1 MKFRSLT
8 FVLALALAAPGADP
22 LWAQQTLNV
31 RDADIRAFIQDA
43 ARVTGRTFIIDNR
56 VQGKVS
62 VVTDRPLST
71 SEYFEVFLSTL
82 RANALVAVP
91 TSGGAYR
98 IQPVEG
104 AAGQPGRVGRAT
116 NANQFVTEVFR
127 LRNIDATT
135 TLETLRPLVS
145 RDGSVTA
152 NRAGN
157 SLVVADYADNVARVR
172 QLLARLDR
180 SNDATDVVTLRNASA
195 REIAQTLTGLIG
207 QPQQGGPS
215 ATAVAVDSAN
225 AVALRGDPAVVAR
238 LARVARD
245 LDQRARSGAD
255 IRVYWL
261 EHADA
266 EKLLP
271 VLQQLLGQPVTQSGA
286 ARGLAPT
293 SSSFLNSG
301 SGGAGGGGTAP
312 ATGINPSVAI
322 GTVGGSGIPSGSGA
336 QVGGGNGIVTRGPA
350 VVTRFDGA
358 NAIILAANPDVQR
371 QLGDVIRQLDTRR
384 DQVLVEAIVV
394 EISDQ
399 AARQLG
405 VQFLLGSTKTGF
417 AATNFSNVQPNLL
430 TLAGAYAAT
439 KLNGTTVTT
448 TNGSTTVSTNGANF
462 GTGLQE
468 AAVQSLLNATGGF
481 GGLATRLGA
490 NGVLGA
496 IINAVR
502 SDSASNLLSTPSVTT
517 LDNQQASL
525 LVGQQVPV
533 TTGEALSNNFDNRF
547 RTVQRQNV
555 GIQLDVKPQIN
566 AGGSIKLAL
575 RQEVSS
581 VAGPVT
587 RNSSDLI
594 INKREIQTT
603 VTVDDGEILVL
614 GGLLDENERRTIEK
628 IPLLGDIPGLGVLFR
643 SKARARAKT
652 NLMVF
657 IRPTILRNRED
668 ARRLT
673 EQRYGYVRAQQMYAM
688 PEREPS
694 LDTLIR
700 DYMDGIPPGAI
711 PLPPDPAAGAVIVTP
726 PGQPVTVTPPP
737 GQPTVIEVPVT
748 SSTTV
753 IRPVDLPPSRAERPK

>member
-1 MKFRSLT
+1 MKPFRSIS
-8 FVLALALAAPGADP
+8 FALALALAASGAGP

-82 RANALVAVP
+82 RANGLVAIP
-91 TSGGAYR
+91 TGGGAFR

-104 AAGQPGRVGRAT
+104 AAGQAGSVGRA
-116 NANQFVTEVFR
+116 ANRNSFVTEVFR
-127 LRNIDATT
+127 LRNIDAAT

-145 RDGSVTA
+145 KDGSVTA

-157 SLVVADYADNVARVR
+157 SLVVADYADNISRIR
-172 QLLARLDR
+172 QLLSRLDR
-180 SNDATDVVTLRNASA
+180 ANDTATVIPLKNASA
-195 REIAQTLTGLIG
+195 REIAQTLTGLAT
-207 QPQQGGPS
+207 QNQQGGPS

-225 AVALRGDPAVVAR
+225 SVALRGDPSVVAR
-238 LARVARD
+238 LAAVARD
-245 LDQRARSGAD
+245 LDRRAASGAE

-271 VLQQLLGQPVTQSGA
+271 VLQQLLGQPVTQSSGTT
-286 ARGLAPT
+286 GLTAT
-293 SSSFLNSG
+293 SSSFLNSN
-301 SGGAGGGGTAP
+301 SGGTSGGNVSPTNVTPVGAASSPVSSG
-312 ATGINPSVAI
+312 AT
-322 GTVGGSGIPSGSGA
+322 GSGA

-350 VVTRFDGA
+350 VVTRFEGA
-358 NAIILAANPDVQR
+358 NAIVLAANPEVQR

-394 EISDQ
+394 EIGDV
-399 AARQLG
+399 AARRLG
-405 VQFLLGSTKTGF
+405 VQFLIGDKRFGF

-430 TLAGAYAAT
+430 TLAGAYAA
-439 KLNGTTVTT
+439 NTVTRSTTT
-448 TNGSTTVSTNGANF
+448 TNGNVTTTTEQPVF
-462 GTGLQE
+462 GTELQS

-481 GGLATRLGA
+481 GGVATQLGK

-496 IINAVR
+496 IVNAVR
-502 SDSASNLLSTPSVTT
+502 SDSTSNLLSTPSVTT
-517 LDNQQASL
+517 MDNQQASL

-533 TTGEALSNNFDNRF
+533 TTGEALSNNFDNQF

-555 GIQLDVKPQIN
+555 GVQLDVKPQIN
-566 AGGSIKLAL
+566 AGGTVKLAI

-581 VAGPVT
+581 VAGPVSN
-587 RNSSDLI
+587 NSSDLI

-603 VTVDDGEILVL
+603 VTVDDGDILVL
-614 GGLLDENERRTIEK
+614 GGLLDDNERRTIEK
-628 IPLLGDIPGLGVLFR
+628 IPLLGDIPLLGNLFK
-643 SKARARAKT
+643 SKARTRNKT

-657 IRPTILRNRED
+657 IRPTILRSRED
-668 ARRLT
+668 SLRLT
-673 EQRYGYVRAQQMYAM
+673 EQRYGYLRAQQMLGF
-688 PEREPS
+688 PNREPS

-700 DYMDGIPPGAI
+700 DYMDAIPPGATPI
-711 PLPPDPAAGAVIVTP
+711 PADPTANAVVVGP
-726 PGQPVTVTPPP
+726 PGQVA
-737 GQPTVIEVPVT
+737 PVT
-748 SSTTV
+748 SPRGEPEVIELPTTNSTTIV
-753 IRPVDLPPSRAERPK
+753 RPVDIPPSKAERRK